1 MSNFINQAKDLFE
14 LQQLEEAI
22 KAELD
27 LECQILEHSVDTPI
41 DTLVVNIETDGLGRS
56 RIVSIMFIP
65 LDDSD
70 VETLKLLQFYCETPI
85 CVESSSNRAIVA
97 ELLAAINLK
106 IPIGAFCLNDQHTV
120 TFKYINA
127 LGKFRTIDS
136 EEFLETL
143 LMWMFALDSMSS
155 LIESVAQGEQSL
167 ELAIKLLNE

>member
-1 MSNFINQAKDLFE
+1 MGNFINQVKVLFE
-14 LQQLEEAI
+14 LQQLEKAI
-22 KAELD
+22 KTELD

-41 DTLVVNIETDGLGRS
+41 DTLVVDIETDSLGRS

-85 CVESSSNRAIVA
+85 CVESPSNRAIVA

-120 TFKYINA
+120 TFKYVNA
-127 LGKFRTIDS
+127 LGKFKTIDL

-143 LMWMFALDSMSS
+143 LLWMFALDSMSS
-155 LIESVAQGEQSL
+155 PIESVAKGEQSL
-167 ELAIKLLNE
+167 ELAIKLLNQ